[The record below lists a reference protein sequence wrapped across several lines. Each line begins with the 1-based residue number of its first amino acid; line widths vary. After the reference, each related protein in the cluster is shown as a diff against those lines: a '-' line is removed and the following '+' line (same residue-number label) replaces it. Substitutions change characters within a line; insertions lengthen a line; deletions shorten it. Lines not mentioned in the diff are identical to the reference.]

1 MITRSNACANRQHLM
16 PREIDIAR
24 QRLVL
29 DVLSAR
35 RSLMLAPPTAP
46 AMDRL
51 ELVRKLVATRNALIK
66 HTNK

>member
-1 MITRSNACANRQHLM
+1 
-16 PREIDIAR
+16 
-24 QRLVL
+24 
-29 DVLSAR
+29 
-35 RSLMLAPPTAP
+35 MLAPPTAP